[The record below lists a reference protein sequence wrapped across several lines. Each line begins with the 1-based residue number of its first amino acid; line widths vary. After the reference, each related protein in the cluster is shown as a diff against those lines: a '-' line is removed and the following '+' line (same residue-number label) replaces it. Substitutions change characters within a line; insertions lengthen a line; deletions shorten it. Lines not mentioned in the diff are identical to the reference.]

1 MANILVERNSLSDI
15 ADSIRAKNGT
25 QTTYKPSEMAAA
37 IDALPSG
44 GITPTGELEITA
56 NGTYDVTQ
64 YASAEVDVPQSGIT
78 PTGTISIT
86 QNGTVDV
93 TQYANASVNV
103 PTGGSTLGTKTI
115 TENGTY
121 NAASDSLDGYSSV
134 TVNVSGG
141 SGYTAADFADA
152 SKPTGAYVFD
162 NVTFPADTAWFAG
175 RTAITK
181 IFGTNYNETGNR
193 TGTFRDMT
201 GIQYAVFPKLTKMYN
216 SFLYGCSNLGAV
228 DWLGGSTGGSFI
240 WANCAKL
247 ATMVIRKTDGVSALG
262 ASNGLN
268 NTPFASGKSGGTLY
282 VPADL
287 ISAYQSASNW
297 STILGYP
304 NNQIKSIES
313 TATDPTAPIDLTRYY
328 VDGTPIPT
336 T

>member
-56 NGTYDVTQ
+56 NGTYNVTN

-115 TENGTY
+115 MENGTY

-141 SGYTAADFADA
+141 GGYTAADFADA
-152 SKPTGAYVFD
+152 SKPEGAVIFD
-162 NVTFPADTAWFAG
+162 AVTFPADTAWFAG
-175 RTAITK
+175 RTGVTK
-181 IFGTNYNETGNR
+181 LFGTNYNETGNR
-193 TGTFRDMT
+193 TGTFRGMT
-201 GIQYAVFPKLTKMYN
+201 GLQYAIFPKLTRAYN
-216 SFLYGCSNLGAV
+216 SFLYQCSNLEAV
-228 DWLGGSTGGSFI
+228 DWYGGGTGGSFI
-240 WANCAKL
+240 FASCTKL
-247 ATMVIRKTDGVSALG
+247 KTMVIRRTDKISALSS
-262 ASNGLN
+262 SNAFQGTLFDN
-268 NTPFASGKSGGTLY
+268 GKAGGTLY
-282 VPADL
+282 VPSAL
-287 ISAYQSASNW
+287 ISEYQAATNW
-297 STILGYP
+297 STYLGYA
-304 NNQIKSIES
+304 NNQILPIEGSIYE
-313 TATDPTAPIDLTRYY
+313 TQY

-336 T
+336 A